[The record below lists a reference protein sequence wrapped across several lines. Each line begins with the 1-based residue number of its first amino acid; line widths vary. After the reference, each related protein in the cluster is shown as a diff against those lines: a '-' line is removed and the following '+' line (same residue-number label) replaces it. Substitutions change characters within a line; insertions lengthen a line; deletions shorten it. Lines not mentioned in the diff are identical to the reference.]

1 MIKQLKVL
9 QCERTGIPFL
19 KIPGEA
25 MWDLLEFLSWH
36 QVQAEYEYYETY
48 FSVFFLFQ
56 DLETAQNLIDGW
68 LQSHPV
74 ATPAPV
80 EQRAAALAS

>member
-1 MIKQLKVL
+1 MVKQLKVL

-36 QVQAEYEYYETY
+36 QVQAEYEYYETH
-48 FSVFFLFQ
+48 FSVFFLCQ
-56 DLETAQNLIDGW
+56 DVETAQRLIDEW
-68 LQSHPV
+68 LQTHQAS
-74 ATPAPV
+74 TAPKS
-80 EQRAAALAS
+80 QRAAALAS